1 MSDEQFAIIMNEFK
15 KLNSRMDKLEERMDR
30 IEARLD
36 KLEERIDKLEARVES
51 LEARIESLEAKVES
65 LEARI
70 ESLEARV
77 EGLEARM
84 SKLETICENE
94 FASEVYFRKAF
105 YEWKREI
112 TAQLDRLEKTNER
125 EYKDLR
131 MLIEVRFNECIQLID
146 AVNIRI
152 NAINELATNN
162 QKRILAMS

>member
-51 LEARIESLEAKVES
+51 LEARIES

-152 NAINELATNN
+152 NAIN
-162 QKRILAMS
+162 

>member
-30 IEARLD
+30 LEVRMDKLEERMDRIEARLD
-36 KLEERIDKLEARVES
+36 KLEERIDK
-51 LEARIESLEAKVES
+51 